1 MRDCTRL
8 SSGAL
13 GVGAVIVS
21 LLGYFFYVCATF
33 AAVIMLLISLFN
45 DSSALVR
52 QIHYARPVVVRTV
65 AMRESPLTSASVKR
79 EASWQKSNPFVPT
92 GVSPVKETEKAV
104 VSTTKREQRLKTLAR
119 QSDKPKERYYATALS
134 QAYDFTAR

>member
-1 MRDCTRL
+1 M
-8 SSGAL
+8 
-13 GVGAVIVS
+13 IVS

-104 VSTTKREQRLKTLAR
+104 VSTTKSEQRLKTLAR
-119 QSDKPKERYYATALS
+119 QNDKPKERYYATALS

>member
-1 MRDCTRL
+1 
-8 SSGAL
+8 
-13 GVGAVIVS
+13 

-104 VSTTKREQRLKTLAR
+104 VSTTKSEQRLKTLAR

>member
-1 MRDCTRL
+1 M

-21 LLGYFFYVCATF
+21 LLGYFFYVCAAF
-33 AAVIMLLISLFN
+33 AAVMMLLISLFN

-92 GVSPVKETEKAV
+92 GASPVKETEKAV

-119 QSDKPKERYYATALS
+119 QNDKPKERYYATALS